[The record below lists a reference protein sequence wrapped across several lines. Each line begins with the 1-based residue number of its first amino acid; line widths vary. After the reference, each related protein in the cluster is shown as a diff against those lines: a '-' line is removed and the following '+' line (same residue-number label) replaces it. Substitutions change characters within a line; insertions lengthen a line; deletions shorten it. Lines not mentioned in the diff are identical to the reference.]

1 MPPTNLTLAA
11 TSDHNLVAVEVS
23 SQRTVEWVINA
34 TAAAAQPNRS
44 PLNIALIIDRSGSM
58 HGDKL
63 AHVQQ
68 ATCHVLDQLDARD
81 QVALVAYDDQV
92 QLLAPSTHVDQQARD
107 TLKAQINAL
116 YPGGWT
122 DLSGGWLAGC
132 REVAAHLHARAVSRA
147 LLLTDGLANRG
158 ITDLEELMHHAREL
172 RQRGVATSAFG
183 VGLDFNEHLLE
194 ALAEQGGGHFY
205 YIAQPGQ
212 IPDVFRHELGELLAV
227 VAREAV
233 LTLKIP
239 AGIAAEVLG
248 GVAHERN
255 GERLRIFLG
264 DLSAG
269 EQRAI
274 YTRVLTPPDAL
285 GTWLVLRGELGY
297 ANLDGQIVQIA
308 TDLAFS
314 YVRETEVRRVPVA
327 EDVLLRASMVELA
340 DAATAALKLERAGQ
354 RHQAQALLNATLAAA
369 PAMPA
374 STAASYAALA
384 GRMADGLSEADR
396 KQTHFAA
403 YRARHGDI

>member
-1 MPPTNLTLAA
+1 MTSAALTLTAA
-11 TSDHNLVAVEVS
+11 CDRNLVAVEVS
-23 SQRTVEWVINA
+23 SQRTVEWVVSA
-34 TAAAAQPNRS
+34 TTVARS
-44 PLNIALIIDRSGSM
+44 NHAPLNIAMVIDRSGSM

-63 AHVQQ
+63 ANVQQ
-68 ATCHVLDQLDARD
+68 ATCYVLDQLDARD

-92 QLLAPSTHVDQQARD
+92 QLLAPSTSIDQQARD

-116 YPGGWT
+116 RPGGWT

-132 REVAAHLHARAVSRA
+132 REVAAHLHAQAVSRA

-158 ITDLEELMHHAREL
+158 ITDLEDLSHHAREL
-172 RQRGVATSAFG
+172 RQRGIATSTFG

-212 IPDVFRHELGELLAV
+212 IPDVFRRELGELLTV
-227 VAREAV
+227 VAREVV
-233 LTLKIP
+233 LTLQIP
-239 AGIAAEVLG
+239 AGVAVEVLG
-248 GVAHERN
+248 GIAHEHN

-269 EQRAI
+269 EQRPI
-274 YTRVLTPPDAL
+274 YIRMLTPPDAL
-285 GTWLVLRGELGY
+285 GTSLVLRGELGY
-297 ANLDGQIVQIA
+297 ADLDARIVQV
-308 TDLAFS
+308 TGHQAFS
-314 YVRETEVRRVPVA
+314 YAREVEVRRVPVA
-327 EDVLLRASMVELA
+327 EDVLLRASAVELA
-340 DAATAALKLERAGQ
+340 EVATAALKLERAGQ

-384 GRMADGLSEADR
+384 SRMATGLSEADR

-403 YRARHGDI
+403 YRVRRGDT